1 MCDERTDHTGL
12 CRPLLSNLHSFTPY
26 CDIGPASEDISCS
39 VRPLRC
45 FSFVPSPCSG
55 FPFEILLTETLLQG
69 TFRTGQGRSR
79 HLVDLPGSCLGAFL
93 LVVTEPT
100 RNGGRT
106 PKGHKPYTIQV
117 VGRILEIRQLVIVL
131 RDLTMIEEA
140 MAQHSG

>member
-1 MCDERTDHTGL
+1 MTDKAVKASPAVAENG
-12 CRPLLSNLHSFTPY
+12 SSGE
-26 CDIGPASEDISCS
+26 IG
-39 VRPLRC
+39 
-45 FSFVPSPCSG
+45 
-55 FPFEILLTETLLQG
+55 
-69 TFRTGQGRSR
+69 
-79 HLVDLPGSCLGAFL
+79 

-131 RDLTMIEEA
+131 RDLAMIEEA